1 MRIAVAGGT
10 GAAGRKI
17 VDAVVAAGHEAVVL
31 ARSTGVDI
39 TTGVGLDDALKAVS
53 VLIDASNKTT
63 VRRRVSVA
71 FFTRSTQRL
80 LDAEKRAGVAHHVVL
95 SIVGIDRVDLGY
107 YEGKRKQ
114 EELVLN
120 GDVPATVLRA
130 TQFHEFPEQLLN
142 QSYGPVAIIP
152 RMLSQTVDTR
162 DVAAELVRLALE
174 PPRGRAPDLAG
185 PETHEMPELARRLI
199 RVSSLRRRVLPATLP
214 GATGR
219 AMRDGG
225 LIPTTPGPRGSVTFE
240 DWLKQR

>member
-1 MRIAVAGGT
+1 MLVAVVGGT

-17 VDAVVAAGHEAVVL
+17 VGAVVAAGHAAVVL

-39 TTGVGLDDALKAVS
+39 TTGVGLDDALCGVS
-53 VLIDASNKTT
+53 VLIDVSNSKT
-63 VRRRVSVA
+63 VRRRASVA
-71 FFTRSTQRL
+71 FFTASTQHL

-120 GDVPATVLRA
+120 GDVPATVLRS
-130 TQFHEFPEQLLN
+130 TQFHEFPEQLLDK
-142 QSYGPVAIIP
+142 SYGPVAIIP

-162 DVAAELVRLALE
+162 DVAEELVRVALE

-199 RVSSLRRRVLPATLP
+199 RARGVRRRVVPVTLP
-214 GATGR
+214 GAAGK
-219 AMRDGG
+219 AIRDGG
-225 LIPTTPGPRGSVTFE
+225 LLPTTLGPRGAVTFE
-240 DWLKQR
+240 DWLTQR

>member
-1 MRIAVAGGT
+1 MLIAVAGGT

-17 VDAVVAAGHEAVVL
+17 VGAVVAAGHEAVVL

-39 TTGVGLDDALKAVS
+39 TTGVGLDDALPGVS
-53 VLIDASNKTT
+53 VLIDASNRTT
-63 VRRRVSVA
+63 VRRRASVA
-71 FFTRSTQRL
+71 FFATSTQHL
-80 LDAEKRAGVAHHVVL
+80 LDAEKRGGVAHHVVL

-130 TQFHEFPEQLLN
+130 TQFHGFPEQLLD
-142 QSYGPVAIIP
+142 QSPGPVAIIP

-162 DVAAELVRLALE
+162 DVAAELVRVALE

-199 RVSSLRRRVLPATLP
+199 RAQGMRRRVVPVTFP
-214 GATGR
+214 GAAGR
-219 AMRDGG
+219 AMRDGS
-225 LIPTTPGPRGSVTFE
+225 LIPTTPGPRGAVTFE
-240 DWLKQR
+240 DWLRQR